1 MENDEK
7 YLSHHE
13 CFKIKPHNYIILK
26 IKIQKVKNALNACN
40 QNKDNVLYASNY
52 SFFIVNILIFY
63 YIEEK
68 SFTLSKCIPS
78 RTSKTSLIISSAT
91 NFTLKIFH
99 EKFNDFATIKI
110 LIRQSMKTFR
120 ISSNSLNNHIFPQTI
135 VQISNYPGSNF
146 MFCKYKHL
154 SSSIFLKQH

>member
-1 MENDEK
+1 MNVLK
-7 YLSHHE
+7 
-13 CFKIKPHNYIILK
+13 KTHNYKILK

-91 NFTLKIFH
+91 NFTLKTFH
-99 EKFNDFATIKI
+99 EKFNDFVTIKI
-110 LIRQSMKTFR
+110 LIHQSMKTFR
-120 ISSNSLNNHIFPQTI
+120 ISSNSLNNHIFPKTI
-135 VQISNYPGSNF
+135 V
-146 MFCKYKHL
+146 
-154 SSSIFLKQH
+154 

>member
-1 MENDEK
+1 MNVLNK
-7 YLSHHE
+7 T
-13 CFKIKPHNYIILK
+13 HNYIILK

-68 SFTLSKCIPS
+68 SFTVSKCIPS

-110 LIRQSMKTFR
+110 LIRQSKKTFR

-135 VQISNYPGSNF
+135 V
-146 MFCKYKHL
+146 
-154 SSSIFLKQH
+154 

>member
-1 MENDEK
+1 MNVLNK
-7 YLSHHE
+7 T
-13 CFKIKPHNYIILK
+13 HNYIILK
-26 IKIQKVKNALNACN
+26 IKIQKVKNVLNACN

-135 VQISNYPGSNF
+135 V
-146 MFCKYKHL
+146 
-154 SSSIFLKQH
+154 

>member
-1 MENDEK
+1 MNVLNK
-7 YLSHHE
+7 T
-13 CFKIKPHNYIILK
+13 HNYIILK

-68 SFTLSKCIPS
+68 SFTFSKCIPS

-99 EKFNDFATIKI
+99 EKFSDFATIKI
-110 LIRQSMKTFR
+110 LIRQSKKTFR

-135 VQISNYPGSNF
+135 V
-146 MFCKYKHL
+146 
-154 SSSIFLKQH
+154 

>member
-1 MENDEK
+1 MFLK
-7 YLSHHE
+7 
-13 CFKIKPHNYIILK
+13 KPHNYIILK

-52 SFFIVNILIFY
+52 SFF
-63 YIEEK
+63 
-68 SFTLSKCIPS
+68 TLSKCIPS

-99 EKFNDFATIKI
+99 EKFSDFATIKI

-135 VQISNYPGSNF
+135 V
-146 MFCKYKHL
+146 
-154 SSSIFLKQH
+154 

>member
-1 MENDEK
+1 MNVLK
-7 YLSHHE
+7 
-13 CFKIKPHNYIILK
+13 KTPHNYIILK

-52 SFFIVNILIFY
+52 LFFIVNILIFY

-110 LIRQSMKTFR
+110 LIRQSKKTFR

-135 VQISNYPGSNF
+135 V
-146 MFCKYKHL
+146 
-154 SSSIFLKQH
+154 

>member
-1 MENDEK
+1 MNVLK
-7 YLSHHE
+7 
-13 CFKIKPHNYIILK
+13 KTPHNYIILK

-40 QNKDNVLYASNY
+40 QNKDNVLNASNY

-68 SFTLSKCIPS
+68 SCTLSKCIPS

-99 EKFNDFATIKI
+99 EKFSDFATIKI

-135 VQISNYPGSNF
+135 V
-146 MFCKYKHL
+146 
-154 SSSIFLKQH
+154 

>member
-1 MENDEK
+1 M
-7 YLSHHE
+7 
-13 CFKIKPHNYIILK
+13 FKKKPHNYIILK

-110 LIRQSMKTFR
+110 LIRQSKKTFR

-135 VQISNYPGSNF
+135 V
-146 MFCKYKHL
+146 
-154 SSSIFLKQH
+154 

>member
-1 MENDEK
+1 MNVLNK
-7 YLSHHE
+7 T
-13 CFKIKPHNYIILK
+13 HNYIILK

-99 EKFNDFATIKI
+99 EKFTDFATIKI
-110 LIRQSMKTFR
+110 LIRQSKKIFR
-120 ISSNSLNNHIFPQTI
+120 ISTNSLNNHIFPKTI
-135 VQISNYPGSNF
+135 V
-146 MFCKYKHL
+146 
-154 SSSIFLKQH
+154 

>member
-13 CFKIKPHNYIILK
+13 CFKKKTHNYIILK

-52 SFFIVNILIFY
+52 LFFIVNILIFY

-68 SFTLSKCIPS
+68 SFTFSKCIPS

-99 EKFNDFATIKI
+99 EKFSDFATIKI

-135 VQISNYPGSNF
+135 V
-146 MFCKYKHL
+146 
-154 SSSIFLKQH
+154 

>member
-13 CFKIKPHNYIILK
+13 CFKKKPHNYIILK
-26 IKIQKVKNALNACN
+26 IKIQKVKNALNACT

-110 LIRQSMKTFR
+110 LIRQSTKTFR

-135 VQISNYPGSNF
+135 V
-146 MFCKYKHL
+146 
-154 SSSIFLKQH
+154 

>member
-13 CFKIKPHNYIILK
+13 CFKKNPHNYIILK

-68 SFTLSKCIPS
+68 SFTFSKCIPS

-99 EKFNDFATIKI
+99 EKFSDFATIKI

-135 VQISNYPGSNF
+135 V
-146 MFCKYKHL
+146 
-154 SSSIFLKQH
+154 

>member
-1 MENDEK
+1 MNVLK
-7 YLSHHE
+7 
-13 CFKIKPHNYIILK
+13 KTHNYKILK

-110 LIRQSMKTFR
+110 LIHQSMKTFR
-120 ISSNSLNNHIFPQTI
+120 ISSNSLNNHIFPKTI
-135 VQISNYPGSNF
+135 V
-146 MFCKYKHL
+146 
-154 SSSIFLKQH
+154 

>member
-1 MENDEK
+1 MNVLNK
-7 YLSHHE
+7 T
-13 CFKIKPHNYIILK
+13 HNYIILK

-110 LIRQSMKTFR
+110 LIRQSKKIFR
-120 ISSNSLNNHIFPQTI
+120 ISTNSLNNHIFPKTI
-135 VQISNYPGSNF
+135 V
-146 MFCKYKHL
+146 
-154 SSSIFLKQH
+154 

>member
-1 MENDEK
+1 MF
-7 YLSHHE
+7 
-13 CFKIKPHNYIILK
+13 FKKTSNYIILQ
-26 IKIQKVKNALNACN
+26 INIQKVKMHLMHVIKIKIMYHMHLIT
-40 QNKDNVLYASNY
+40 QIY
-52 SFFIVNILIFY
+52 SKHYVFY

-110 LIRQSMKTFR
+110 LIRQSKKIFR
-120 ISSNSLNNHIFPQTI
+120 ISTNSLNNHIFPKTI
-135 VQISNYPGSNF
+135 V
-146 MFCKYKHL
+146 
-154 SSSIFLKQH
+154 

>member
-1 MENDEK
+1 MNVLK
-7 YLSHHE
+7 
-13 CFKIKPHNYIILK
+13 KTPHNYIILK

-68 SFTLSKCIPS
+68 SFTFSKCIPS

-110 LIRQSMKTFR
+110 LIRQSKKTFR

-135 VQISNYPGSNF
+135 V
-146 MFCKYKHL
+146 
-154 SSSIFLKQH
+154 

>member
-1 MENDEK
+1 MF
-7 YLSHHE
+7 
-13 CFKIKPHNYIILK
+13 FKKTHNYIILK
-26 IKIQKVKNALNACN
+26 IKIQKVENACN

-68 SFTLSKCIPS
+68 SCTLSKCIPS

-110 LIRQSMKTFR
+110 LIHQSMKIFR
-120 ISSNSLNNHIFPQTI
+120 ISTNSLNNHIFPKTI
-135 VQISNYPGSNF
+135 V
-146 MFCKYKHL
+146 
-154 SSSIFLKQH
+154 

>member
-1 MENDEK
+1 MNVLNK
-7 YLSHHE
+7 T
-13 CFKIKPHNYIILK
+13 HNYIILK

-52 SFFIVNILIFY
+52 LFFIVNILIFY

-110 LIRQSMKTFR
+110 LIRQSKKTFR

-135 VQISNYPGSNF
+135 V
-146 MFCKYKHL
+146 
-154 SSSIFLKQH
+154 

>member
-1 MENDEK
+1 MFLK
-7 YLSHHE
+7 
-13 CFKIKPHNYIILK
+13 KTHNYIILK
-26 IKIQKVKNALNACN
+26 IKIQKVKNACN

-52 SFFIVNILIFY
+52 LFFIVNILIFY

-68 SFTLSKCIPS
+68 SCTLSKCIPS

-110 LIRQSMKTFR
+110 LIRHSMKTFR

-135 VQISNYPGSNF
+135 V
-146 MFCKYKHL
+146 
-154 SSSIFLKQH
+154 

>member
-1 MENDEK
+1 MFLKKTHND
-7 YLSHHE
+7 
-13 CFKIKPHNYIILK
+13 IILK
-26 IKIQKVKNALNACN
+26 IKTQKVKNALNACN

-99 EKFNDFATIKI
+99 EKFSDFATIKI
-110 LIRQSMKTFR
+110 LIRQNMKTFR

-135 VQISNYPGSNF
+135 V
-146 MFCKYKHL
+146 
-154 SSSIFLKQH
+154 

>member
-1 MENDEK
+1 MFLK
-7 YLSHHE
+7 
-13 CFKIKPHNYIILK
+13 KTHNYIILK
-26 IKIQKVKNALNACN
+26 IKIQKVKNACN
-40 QNKDNVLYASNY
+40 QNKDNVFYASNY

-135 VQISNYPGSNF
+135 V
-146 MFCKYKHL
+146 
-154 SSSIFLKQH
+154 

>member
-1 MENDEK
+1 MNVLK
-7 YLSHHE
+7 
-13 CFKIKPHNYIILK
+13 KKPHNYIILK
-26 IKIQKVKNALNACN
+26 IKIQKVKNACN
-40 QNKDNVLYASNY
+40 QNEDNVLYASNY

-68 SFTLSKCIPS
+68 SFTFSKCIPS

-135 VQISNYPGSNF
+135 V
-146 MFCKYKHL
+146 
-154 SSSIFLKQH
+154 

>member
-52 SFFIVNILIFY
+52 SFFIINILIFY

-135 VQISNYPGSNF
+135 V
-146 MFCKYKHL
+146 
-154 SSSIFLKQH
+154 

>member
-1 MENDEK
+1 MNVLK
-7 YLSHHE
+7 
-13 CFKIKPHNYIILK
+13 KTPHNYIILK

-68 SFTLSKCIPS
+68 SFTFSKCIPS

-99 EKFNDFATIKI
+99 EKFNDFVTIKI

-135 VQISNYPGSNF
+135 V
-146 MFCKYKHL
+146 
-154 SSSIFLKQH
+154 